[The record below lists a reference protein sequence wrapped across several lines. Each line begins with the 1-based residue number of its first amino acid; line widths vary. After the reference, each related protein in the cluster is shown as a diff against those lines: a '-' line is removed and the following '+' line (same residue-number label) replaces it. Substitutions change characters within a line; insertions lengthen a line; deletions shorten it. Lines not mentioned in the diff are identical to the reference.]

1 MRQSRT
7 AQFTDCA
14 VYPVLVA
21 VMILVIGD
29 TASAIGRLIALALAL
44 GAACLWT
51 LVTCRLERILL
62 HGDTH
67 SAEGRDQLDA
77 GARAWPGSLAWLR
90 ATSLVFGALLLETL
104 GASLA
109 LSLSIS
115 GGLVAGFLCY
125 GVVRRAIG
133 RERPQLATLT
143 IAGAVKH
150 QLKHQPA
157 EGIGQLVGGK

>member
-1 MRQSRT
+1 
-7 AQFTDCA
+7 
-14 VYPVLVA
+14 
-21 VMILVIGD
+21 
-29 TASAIGRLIALALAL
+29 
-44 GAACLWT
+44 
-51 LVTCRLERILL
+51 VTCRLERILL

-133 RERPQLATLT
+133 GERPQLATLA